1 MTATSANRVYL
12 ASLRFAQ
19 IPRLRLRTS
28 DTLKTL
34 YAKHLKQ
41 EIHKIKQTPL
51 LRPRGCLGL
60 SVRAWTGWGF
70 EIIRGE
76 YVRKKPR
83 FKKSEMHGDLPSGTV
98 VSASRQHA
106 DCVVLK

>member
-28 DTLKTL
+28 DTLKML

-41 EIHKIKQTPL
+41 KIHKINQTPL

-60 SVRAWTGWGF
+60 SVRAWTGLGF
-70 EIIRGE
+70 IMMISQKMN
-76 YVRKKPR
+76 KKR
-83 FKKSEMHGDLPSGTV
+83 
-98 VSASRQHA
+98 
-106 DCVVLK
+106 